1 MSNSKD
7 ASAVFRAENGEL
19 ERLSALET
27 LKGLKSRETVTV
39 GDLVRFLESRGLW
52 SNFAKI
58 TLADLRDAFAPPP
71 PEPAVEPVEGGR
83 RRKKPRIL
91 EEEFADAE
99 AEAKA
104 RPKEP
109 EDGGLSTEEVGRQV
123 LPFIEGNGEVTFD
136 DIADYAGIDRKVL
149 RHHLGQ
155 LVKAGRLERIGLGRH
170 AVYSTL

>member
-1 MSNSKD
+1 M
-7 ASAVFRAENGEL
+7 FRAENGEL

-52 SNFAKI
+52 ANFAKI

-71 PEPAVEPVEGGR
+71 PEPPAEPAEGGR
-83 RRKKPRIL
+83 RRKKRIL
-91 EEEFADAE
+91 EEELGEVE

-149 RHHLGQ
+149 RYHLGQ
-155 LVKAGRLERIGLGRH
+155 LVKAGRLERIGLGRT
-170 AVYSTL
+170 AMYSTL